1 MYSFPG
7 SCGGEFS
14 LHKHT
19 VLRFFFKILLC
30 QLNRYISH
38 LIKGNRSAPKK
49 HRSERPIPNIEVLPH
64 LLPPVPHDRLV
75 FADAQL
81 LAVHEAGALGPGLIF
96 VVGVL
101 LQVLLAETGLLLVI
115 WLFL

>member
-1 MYSFPG
+1 M
-7 SCGGEFS
+7 GGQS
-14 LHKHT
+14 SPRKHT
-19 VLRFFFKILLC
+19 EFRLFFKRLPRSRI
-30 QLNRYISH
+30 RMSH
-38 LIKGNRSAPKK
+38 TPLSGTRSAP
-49 HRSERPIPNIEVLPH
+49 RADATERPVPDIEVLPH

-75 FADAQL
+75 LADAQL
-81 LAVHEAGALGPGLIF
+81 LAVHEAGALGPRLVF